1 MREDHKLQAAVL
13 ERLDLDP
20 SINSSHIG
28 VAVQEGVISL
38 SGHVPSLIE
47 RSQAERVAGRV
58 KGVRAVINGI
68 SVELPGLSRTSDE
81 ALAQLAYARLS
92 SNSSIP
98 SERLHLAVK
107 DGVITVHGDVD
118 WPFQVHAALKDL
130 HRLNGVREVRSDV
143 EIRPPVKAERVQD
156 KIRQAIEQIAPLDA
170 QRIFVAAEGSDVV
183 LTGAVNSWHEKGMAE
198 SAAWCV
204 PGVTKVTNNILVL

>member
-1 MREDHKLQAAVL
+1 VRQDHELQAAVL
-13 ERLDLDP
+13 ERLDLNP
-20 SINSSHIG
+20 AINSSHIG
-28 VAVQEGVISL
+28 VAVNDGIVSL
-38 SGHVPSLIE
+38 SGHVPSLLE
-47 RSQAERVAGRV
+47 RSDAERVAGRV

-68 SVELPGLSRTSDE
+68 SVELPGLSTTSDE

-98 SERLHLAVK
+98 KERLHLAVK
-107 DGVITVHGDVD
+107 DGVVTVHGDVD
-118 WPFQVHAALKDL
+118 WPFQLHAALKDL
-130 HRLNGVREVRSDV
+130 HRLSGVREVRSDV
-143 EIRPPVKAERVQD
+143 EIRPPVKAERVQE

-170 QRIFVAAEGSDVV
+170 QRIFVTAEGSEVV

-204 PGVTKVTNNILVL
+204 PGVAKVINNISVL